1 MYQRGEG
8 VGQDC
13 AKAAKF
19 YQQAHEKG
27 YAKATYNLGKMHEQG
42 LGVQQD
48 SVKAAGLFQQV
59 AEFAGDAEGRFASRT
74 SLRTYL
80 KKSHIFTIDVVHR
93 SD

>member
-1 MYQRGEG
+1 
-8 VGQDC
+8 
-13 AKAAKF
+13 
-19 YQQAHEKG
+19 
-27 YAKATYNLGKMHEQG
+27 
-42 LGVQQD
+42 VQQD